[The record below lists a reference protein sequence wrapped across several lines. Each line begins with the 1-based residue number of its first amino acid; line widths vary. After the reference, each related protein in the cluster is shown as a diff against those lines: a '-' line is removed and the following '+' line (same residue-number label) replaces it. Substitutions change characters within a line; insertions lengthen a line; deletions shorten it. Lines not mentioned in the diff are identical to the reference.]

1 MGGARQRAFANH
13 PPLHLDRLS
22 RPTRTS
28 PSFLRPSPSFLRPSP
43 SFLRRQEPTHPN
55 TLSSSNSSLPPSRGE
70 VRWGVRG
77 NERLPT
83 TLPYTSIASP
93 VLPAP
98 LRHSCA
104 PLRHSCAGRNRAPF
118 RHSCAGRNPHAPHYP
133 PIPSPIHPS
142 PLPGGRLGG
151 GCEATSVCQPPSP
164 TPRSPLPSYSP
175 PSSFLPSL
183 SVIPA
188 QEQRRGRVG
197 RERGLPLLP
206 HAEEV
211 EQRRV
216 AVDVCAAVD
225 EQRLTGHQRRG
236 VAGQVES

>member
-22 RPTRTS
+22 RPTR
-28 PSFLRPSPSFLRPSP
+28 PLRHSCALLS
-43 SFLRRQEPTHPN
+43 SFLRRQEPAHPN

-93 VLPAP
+93 VLPRPSPSFPAP
-98 LRHSCA
+98 LSVIPASPSVLPA
-104 PLRHSCAGRNRAPF
+104 PPSVIPAPPYRHSCAGRNRAPF
-118 RHSCAGRNPHAPHYP
+118 RHSCAGRNPHASHYP

-151 GCEATSVCQPPSP
+151 GCETTSVCQPPSP
-164 TPRSPLPSYSP
+164 TPRSPLPSYPP

-188 QEQRRGRVG
+188 QE
-197 RERGLPLLP
+197 
-206 HAEEV
+206 
-211 EQRRV
+211 
-216 AVDVCAAVD
+216 
-225 EQRLTGHQRRG
+225 
-236 VAGQVES
+236 